1 MESGDFSVA
10 VMDVE
15 GERQHRTTSFK
26 IYRKAGIQK
35 KALFPP
41 AAHRKWRQTVRS
53 VLMVSL
59 HMDQLF
65 LGENSMFWGSFEQFD
80 SEALVRGMS
89 YTIEEINLL
98 FQWS

>member
-1 MESGDFSVA
+1 MG
-10 VMDVE
+10 VE
-15 GERQHRTTSFK
+15 GERQQKTTSFK
-26 IYRKAGIQK
+26 ISPKAGIQK
-35 KALFPP
+35 RPFFPP

-53 VLMVSL
+53 MLMVSL

-65 LGENSMFWGSFEQFD
+65 LGENSMFWGSFVQFE